1 MKYCHDYK
9 SIKVPF
15 VIFVDFGPII
25 EKTSTS
31 DNSQASYT
39 VEVNNKLRAY
49 GFFYFC
55 LNSHNTSKTE

>member
-15 VIFVDFGPII
+15 VIFIDFGPII

-39 VEVNNKLRAY
+39 IEVNNKLRAY
-49 GFFYFC
+49 IFLNFC
-55 LNSHNTSKTE
+55 LNSYNTSKTE